1 MLECDLKVKSI
12 QIMQNLE
19 KADRSFSHPLEP
31 LLMLLLFS
39 FLRSRFL
46 NWFSPNPSQQGTK
59 SCRLQPPPR
68 SPLLEPTGELLFF
81 VTTPLIAVFFFGNE
95 IEINPTPSSFAKF

>member
-12 QIMQNLE
+12 QIMQILE
-19 KADRSFSHPLEP
+19 EADRSFSHPLEL

-46 NWFSPNPSQQGTK
+46 NWFSPNPSQQRTK
-59 SCRLQPPPR
+59 SCRLQHPPS

-81 VTTPLIAVFFFGNE
+81 VTTALIAVFFNF
-95 IEINPTPSSFAKF
+95 IFIFFI